1 MRELFGLRTDKGET
15 MNAKEKIDAVNDIV
29 QRLGELPGE
38 SRLHVFAA
46 VFSVLVEADG
56 LDPIDTAGRCCA
68 VHKMLKASG
77 DLKQYQ

>member
-1 MRELFGLRTDKGET
+1 MSRYAEQS
-15 MNAKEKIDAVNDIV
+15 AAVNDI
-29 QRLGELPGE
+29 LLILSELPGE
-38 SRLHVFAA
+38 TRMHVFAS

-77 DLKQYQ
+77 DLKQYEEQ